1 MLVNV
6 SFEICDTGHRK
17 LLLCLSPRTLVI
29 VNIQRAT
36 VLRGY
41 TLIRHALSVINY
53 FRCPIFAT
61 TQVKSCTFE
70 NKAIRSTCTL
80 VCNLVMWRTRPSCV
94 HNNKSMSG
102 NDLSI
107 TYPYVSYLIFYRQS
121 YIYHQ
126 FQALTLTCVTF
137 NWPELRSHRIICP
150 CDHINRMIFYITPTK
165 LALME

>member
-17 LLLCLSPRTLVI
+17 VLLCLSPRTLVI

-41 TLIRHALSVINY
+41 TLIRHAMSVINY

-70 NKAIRSTCTL
+70 NKAITSTCTL

-94 HNNKSMSG
+94 HNNKSMSV
-102 NDLSI
+102 NDVTI
-107 TYPYVSYLIFYRQS
+107 TYP
-121 YIYHQ
+121 
-126 FQALTLTCVTF
+126 
-137 NWPELRSHRIICP
+137 
-150 CDHINRMIFYITPTK
+150 
-165 LALME
+165 